1 MLDFIILF
9 VNDPALMLAVHHT
22 FTEDRIDE
30 LKVIFLE
37 EEIKELKHALRES
50 RNRNNY
56 LSQLLE
62 QAEDVKKKQ

>member
-1 MLDFIILF
+1 
-9 VNDPALMLAVHHT
+9 MLAVHNT